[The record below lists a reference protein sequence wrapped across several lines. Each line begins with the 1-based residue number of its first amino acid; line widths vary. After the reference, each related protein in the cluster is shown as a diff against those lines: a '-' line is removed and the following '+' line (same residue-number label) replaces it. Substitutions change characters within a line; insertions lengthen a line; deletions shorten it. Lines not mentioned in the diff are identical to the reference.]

1 MAEVVFQRIVS
12 VPIHLSPAC
21 STNCR
26 INTAIILPIEILMT
40 LTASLFSCKVKQ
52 SRYASKRK
60 YNKLENIKPT
70 HKGVRLYSRRHPN
83 SEDMR
88 ITSNAYRDRYHFLT
102 DGYLKICQ
110 CS

>member
-1 MAEVVFQRIVS
+1 MAEVVFQRIACL
-12 VPIHLSPAC
+12 PIHLRPAW

-26 INTAIILPIEILMT
+26 INTAIMLPIEILMT

-52 SRYASKRK
+52 SQYASKRI
-60 YNKLENIKPT
+60 YNKLDNIKPN

-83 SEDMR
+83 NEDIR

-102 DGYLKICQ
+102 AWV
-110 CS
+110 S